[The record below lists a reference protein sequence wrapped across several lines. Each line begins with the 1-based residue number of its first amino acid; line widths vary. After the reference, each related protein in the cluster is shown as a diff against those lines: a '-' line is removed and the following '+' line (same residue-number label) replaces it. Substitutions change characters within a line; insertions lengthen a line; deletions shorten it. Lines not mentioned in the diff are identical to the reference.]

1 MWASRGAA
9 LLLATVA
16 LAGCGEK
23 PEPDVSK
30 PTAVTGTLDL
40 ARPAPANPDA
50 GTTAG
55 HRAPD
60 ATATTR
66 RSALAFTGKVEPP
79 SSRVTL
85 AREGEQP
92 DAVEVGADGRF
103 RARATQARAR
113 RQPLRARGQLAG
125 AAALDR
131 RRLHHAAVTG

>member
-1 MWASRGAA
+1 MWARATAA
-9 LLLATVA
+9 LLLAALA

-40 ARPAPANPDA
+40 ARSTAPANPDA

-60 ATATTR
+60 ATASTR
-66 RSALAFTGKVEPP
+66 RSALAFSGRVDPA

-85 AREGEQP
+85 ARAGGEP
-92 DAVEVGADGRF
+92 AAVDVGADGRF
-103 RARATQARAR
+103 RARARKLKRGENRFALQGTSPGLRPWDVDIAITR
-113 RQPLRARGQLAG
+113 R
-125 AAALDR
+125 
-131 RRLHHAAVTG
+131 